1 MLIFFIKVL
10 IHDSKFPTPNPPDM
24 GSGIHRYL
32 DARDYRRRQKK
43 EKQAIMAEM
52 KVLRRKYKMARKRE
66 FRDRFTGFFS
76 NPFAGRQLTQEQ
88 LDIQQIKR
96 QWQRE
101 RREARSKWLFSFLKN
116 PYRTL
121 FPKNEIPQDMVYI
134 IRQSKIDR
142 KTTARVSR
150 KEILENLKKLLAIAG
165 IRKKVINIFFLS
177 TSYYILSFLLIYIIC
192 QAVTIIVAT
201 NFEIPVE
208 WYYYR
213 VRFPLSRDSYLY
225 TRSAL
230 VAIFGSGPM
239 ASLLLTLLFLKLFFS
254 NSPTSKNLQLFY
266 LWGIINGLNMFFG
279 AYIVGI
285 LTRTDFVYST
295 EWLLMNHPY
304 DFRELIFTA
313 VSFSVMLLAGWL
325 ITPMFLVSSGSLTLV
340 SSENRLFLIF
350 FQAILP
356 WIAGGILFFL
366 INIPKFY
373 IPFLLKTITP
383 GLILIASLFTYNSVR
398 NNTILEMGMI
408 RRTNFQWGIVIVAVI
423 LLFLYRIVLNS
434 GFRLDH

>member
-1 MLIFFIKVL
+1 MLLFL
-10 IHDSKFPTPNPPDM
+10 SKSQDM
-24 GSGIHRYL
+24 GSGLHRYL

-43 EKQAIMAEM
+43 EKQAMMAEM

-66 FRDRFTGFFS
+66 FRNRFTGFFS

-88 LDIQQIKR
+88 LDIRQIKR

-101 RREARSKWLFSFLKN
+101 QRETRSKWFFSFLKN

-150 KEILENLKKLLAIAG
+150 KETLENLKKLLAIAD
-165 IRKKVINIFFLS
+165 IRKKVINIFLLS
-177 TSYYILSFLLIYIIC
+177 TSYYILSFLLVYLIC

-201 NFEIPVE
+201 NFDIPVE

-254 NSPTSKNLQLFY
+254 NSPTSKNFQLFY

-313 VSFSVMLLAGWL
+313 VSFSMMLLAGWL

-356 WIAGGILFFL
+356 WIAGGMLFFL

-408 RRTNFQWGIVIVAVI
+408 RRANFQWGIVIVAVI
-423 LLFLYRIVLNS
+423 LLFIYRIVLNS
-434 GFRLDH
+434 GIRLDH